1 MTIFHRG
8 MKVACTNTDAL
19 GMLGYGDEQYPVLNT
34 EYTVRDIVVDNFG
47 FAGLLLKEIR
57 NDRLPYVV
65 NGKTVDFEK
74 CFASWRFRPLVSGER
89 ELEIEGM
96 V

>member
-19 GMLGYGDEQYPVLNT
+19 GTLGYGDEQYPTQGT

-47 FAGLLLKEIR
+47 TEGLLLKEIR
-57 NDRLPYVV
+57 NDRLPYQV
-65 NGKTVDFEK
+65 GDKIVDFEK
-74 CFASWRFRPLVSGER
+74 CFASWRFQPLVSGER
-89 ELEIEGM
+89 ELEIEG
-96 V
+96 VV